1 MPAEVR
7 RSFMSLLRSRPPGS
21 DISTV
26 TDLVHRRAP
35 VLAVRLSA
43 VAPCEGKR
51 AVTARETAAGSLT
64 NEERAAAEVLL
75 DRLRVEAQ
83 ATVSG

>member
-1 MPAEVR
+1 MAER
-7 RSFMSLLRSRPPGS
+7 QLL
-21 DISTV
+21 
-26 TDLVHRRAP
+26 L
-35 VLAVRLSA
+35 
-43 VAPCEGKR
+43 CEGKR
-51 AVTARETAAGSLT
+51 AVTAWETAAGSLT